1 MKKQHALAV
10 SVLLLAL
17 GSVTGPLKAGNGE
30 NLAIVVNTGVGVS
43 KLTASELESIFTSA
57 KRTWPDGSNIG
68 VFSYAPDNEVRRTF
82 DKAVLRMSPDEVAR
96 FWIDQRVRGGAPPPR
111 QVPEPSLAV
120 RLVAKLPGSV
130 AYIPQELVGPTVK
143 VVARVINGR
152 VVEP

>member
-1 MKKQHALAV
+1 MMKRHVLAV
-10 SVLLLAL
+10 LALLLAL
-17 GSVTGPLKAGNGE
+17 GSATWPLNAGDGE
-30 NLAIVVNTGVGVS
+30 NLAIVVNMGVTVG
-43 KLTASELESIFTSA
+43 KLTASELEAIFTTS

-68 VFSYAPDNEVRRTF
+68 VFSYAPDNQVRRTF
-82 DKAVLRMSPDEVAR
+82 DKVVLRMSADEVAR

-120 RLVAKLPGSV
+120 RLVAKLPGSI
-130 AYIPQELVGPTVK
+130 AYIPQDLVNTNVK